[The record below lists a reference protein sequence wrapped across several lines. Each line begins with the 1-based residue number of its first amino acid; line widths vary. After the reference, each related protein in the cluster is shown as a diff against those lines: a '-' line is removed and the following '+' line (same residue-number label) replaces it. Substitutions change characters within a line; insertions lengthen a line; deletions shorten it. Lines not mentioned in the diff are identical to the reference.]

1 MVFKAEVGDFFDQLA
16 YLGDYHPYRRFGER
30 NPNFNVFSGKVLDLK
45 DEKEVGIEHFRAEL
59 EEIVL
64 PGVTIATVPSHDPD
78 KVTSGLRTMAQR
90 LARAGRIDATG
101 CLVRTTKIDKL
112 ATGGDR
118 SVEVHLASIQ
128 IRDPRLIRGKD
139 VLLLDDVTTSGNSL
153 EACQRI
159 LVNAGAARV
168 QRLAIG
174 KTVA

>member
-1 MVFKAEVGDFFDQLA
+1 MVFKEGIEDFFDQLA
-16 YLGDYHPYRRFGER
+16 WLGDYHPYRGGR

-45 DEKEVGIEHFRAEL
+45 DGKEIGIEHFRAAL

-64 PGVTIATVPSHDPD
+64 PGVTVAVVPSHDPAN
-78 KVTSGLRTMAQR
+78 TTGGLRTMAQR
-90 LARAGRIDATG
+90 LAGACRIDATG
-101 CLVRTTKIDKL
+101 CLVRTKKIDKL

-118 SVEVHLASIQ
+118 SVEVHLGSIQ
-128 IRDPRLIRGKD
+128 IRDARLIKGKD

-153 EACQRI
+153 EACRR
-159 LVNAGAARV
+159 LLMDAGAARV